1 MKEQRSTNIIFSNEA
16 IAGLVITAM
25 SYLVAYIFERSYL
38 SYFEVPEGLLQ
49 VEVKS
54 IILACLSIV
63 GLTGLVYQV
72 LDLVTT
78 VINDKYADKPIA
90 KVFDSYGVIF
100 IPAVILCLLID
111 AEWYKKVFFLT
122 IPFMNMWF
130 QIIMPFFEIKNYGSY
145 SDAQSKVI
153 EWSRGYG
160 GLTQRYKVFGEA
172 SIGRVVLICF
182 YLAVAAHAAGNVSAS
197 NQKEYFS
204 DELGR
209 VLIRAYSGN
218 AIMAYSNE
226 NKLTGMFVLTPINGL
241 KLKKIESEKNIF
253 NKEGVDS
260 KMYGLFDRVFNLIKN
275 GLS

>member
-16 IAGLVITAM
+16 IAGLVITAI

-54 IILACLSIV
+54 IILACLSIL

-90 KVFDSYGVIF
+90 KIFDSYGVIF
-100 IPAVILCLLID
+100 IPAVILCLFID

-160 GLTQRYKVFGEA
+160 GLTQRYKVFGEV

-241 KLKKIESEKNIF
+241 KLKKIESEQNIL
-253 NKEGVDS
+253 NKEGIDS